1 MAGKE
6 KKERLFSAYISK
18 EVYDTMNYLAKRD
31 EITKKVFVRRAIRYW
46 LDTGYEVGRRLR
58 ITKRTDPD
66 YVERSCMVTVWMEEE
81 LREQLVYA
89 AREQQCSVSQ
99 AFFQAMLDY
108 CTMLISQSM
117 DDFNIRG

>member
-1 MAGKE
+1 MAEKE

-18 EVYDTMNYLAKRD
+18 EVYNTMNYLAKRD